1 MILLI
6 DNYDSFTYNIV
17 HYLADINEEC
27 EIVRNDQIDVNKIK
41 SGKYKAIFIS
51 PGPSNPQNA
60 GQCLDILKQFHLSI
74 PFFGICLGHQA
85 LAEAFGARI
94 VKNTPMHGKISEIY
108 HDNKGCFLNLPN
120 PIKATRYHSLMIEKS
135 TLHPDFIITATTKN
149 KNEIMAIRHKS
160 LPLESV
166 QFHPES
172 IASDFGHEILK
183 NFLNNLKN

>member
-6 DNYDSFTYNIV
+6 DNYDSFTFNIV

-27 EIVRNDQIDVNKIK
+27 EIVRNDQVDIAKIK
-41 SGKYKAIFIS
+41 AGAYKAIFIS

-60 GQCLDILKQFHLSI
+60 GQCLDIIKEFHKTM

-85 LAEAFGARI
+85 LAEAFGAKI
-94 VKNTPMHGKISEIY
+94 IKNLPVHGKTSKIF
-108 HDNKGCFLNLPN
+108 HDNNGCFKDLPN
-120 PIKATRYHSLMIEKS
+120 PFNATRYHSLVIDKS
-135 TLHPDFIITATTKN
+135 TLHPDFLVTAYTEN
-149 KNEIMAIRHKS
+149 KAEIMAIRHKS

-172 IASDFGHEILK
+172 IASDHGHKIFQ
-183 NFLNNLKN
+183 NFLDNTNR